1 MIPITINDQQF
12 EISPDLSV
20 LEAARENGMRISTLC
35 CHAVLKAIGE
45 FWVRKNEKRSSHK
58 ID

>member
-20 LEAARENGMRISTLC
+20 LEAARENGMRIPTLC
-35 CHAVLKAIGE
+35 CHAVLKAIAD
-45 FWVRKNEKRSSHK
+45 F
-58 ID
+58 